1 MDTNIEDFKLLSPF
15 FHLRQQATRICYIA
29 LLLVHT
35 LRDATCMLHSVPVR
49 FRVFFRSYIDFYA
62 LPIYDL
68 YYLSATAV

>member
-1 MDTNIEDFKLLSPF
+1 MDTSIEDFKLLSPF

-29 LLLVHT
+29 LLLVRT
-35 LRDATCMLHSVPVR
+35 LRDATCMLHSVR
-49 FRVFFRSYIDFYA
+49 FRVFFRSYIAFYA